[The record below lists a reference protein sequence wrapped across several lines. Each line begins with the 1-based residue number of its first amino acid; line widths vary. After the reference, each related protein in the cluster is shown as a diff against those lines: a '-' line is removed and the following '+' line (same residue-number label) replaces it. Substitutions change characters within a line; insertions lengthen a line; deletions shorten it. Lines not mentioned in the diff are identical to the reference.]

1 MDATKVDRNWFES
14 ALGESGFKPVSNW
27 FGILLVWTGLKA
39 FMDLKNVLAKQLEH
53 CATSAAN
60 YAYGADL
67 ITDEAYK
74 KVFARDMETKS
85 NAARVSYLIDCVRD
99 KIGTAGEDAKA
110 KMSQFLA
117 WYLRPRYRS
126 HANSR
131 FSISLSRSDTYTYTY
146 KKQENSGI

>member
-1 MDATKVDRNWFES
+1 
-14 ALGESGFKPVSNW
+14 
-27 FGILLVWTGLKA
+27 
-39 FMDLKNVLAKQLEH
+39 MDLKNVLAKQLEH
-53 CATSAAN
+53 CATPAAN

-110 KMSQFLA
+110 KMSQFLDC
-117 WYLRPRYRS
+117 L
-126 HANSR
+126 
-131 FSISLSRSDTYTYTY
+131 RSDSVFNELVKSLGELHTCTISHTFCVA
-146 KKQENSGI
+146 N